1 MATELASAYVSLGVS
16 TKGMGKDVKRAL
28 GDIEGGF
35 DSTSKKAGK
44 SLGSGLGKGLKVGVL
59 GVAGIAAG
67 VAALAAKGGISRAL
81 NIEGAQAKLKG
92 LGHDTKSIQTIMDSA
107 LASVKG
113 TAFGLGDAATVAAST
128 VAAGVKPGK
137 DLTRTLKLVADAS
150 TIAGTSMTDMG
161 LIFNKVAGTGKIQ
174 GEVIAQL
181 GERGI
186 PILQLLADEMGVSAA
201 EVGKLASAGKIGF
214 AQFQNAMEKGMGG
227 AALESGTTFTGAMSN
242 VNAALGRLGAA
253 VATPGLETL
262 KAVFNDA
269 IPAIDAVT
277 TAVGPLIENLSGKM
291 GPAIEKAS
299 EAFFGWV
306 TAMASGESDLSGIT
320 ALFTP
325 LGQVLKG
332 MAPVLAQMGDQFGAL
347 GVQIGTALA
356 PLLPIIVQA
365 LTAVLAAVTPLLPV
379 IGGALTTALT
389 AVVAAVTPLVPIL
402 GDALLGVVNA
412 LSSVLRIVAPIFGI
426 LADAIAQVV
435 TAVAPLLP
443 TLISLIGQGLEL
455 LAGVLTA
462 VLVALTPI
470 IPPIADLI
478 SQYLPVFGELIGI
491 VLDAVVG
498 LIPVLGYMLYS
509 LAPLLPPLIEL
520 GEEILP
526 LVVEILEAVIP
537 VAVELMGAFAGLASA
552 IIPVAVSIIKF
563 AIPPLKEIIKWLL
576 KVVAEVVKFVA
587 KWGTKLAEFVGKV
600 ADAIPEAIQFFKDL
614 PGKIGAIFFNAG
626 TWLLDAGKKIIGGF
640 VDGIKGAF
648 SKVKDTL
655 SGLTD
660 MLPDWKGPAKRDAK
674 ILKPAGQLLM
684 KGLVAGIT
692 AGMDDVKKAL
702 GNVTDG
708 LAKIAE
714 AGVKNEADRLIAARK
729 KANDRIAKYNK
740 ALAKKRDK
748 ALVAADK
755 ITDSKKRAAEK
766 KRINAEYKR
775 KKKDSLGT
783 LSRAD
788 AEKLAR
794 KNLKTTNAAVKRAQ
808 KLVNAQGKTTKDLW
822 NDGRY
827 KGSVQRWQ
835 GLNAGTTTLLSG
847 LTSKG
852 NAKKGASSL
861 VKKATLAD
869 VAKAREDVGKALTAA
884 KATLADLKSARA
896 DLAASVSSSI
906 KGELDLTAG
915 IVEDTTT
922 QWGHTVKGKTTFK
935 SVAGQVKAMA
945 AKAKAFATVL
955 SDLAKK
961 GIPAGLIQEVASLG
975 TEQGTTV
982 GRALLSGSAAEVKEL
997 SADYA
1002 SLGSWSNK
1010 AGNAVAGSMY
1020 DVGIQAQ
1027 QGLVDGLLSD
1037 DAKLAAAAKRMT
1049 DKLTTAVKKQLGIKS
1064 PSRLFRD
1071 EVGVMVS
1078 RGVIAGMDREQ
1089 STLDKRAAALVPTP
1103 NVNAAER
1110 GNGIAGSGRTLTDA
1124 DVAALASAMRQVQL
1138 PVVVGD
1144 REAAA
1149 IHQKGQQQRV
1159 RTDPGAVRSELRKAG
1174 L

>member
-16 TKGMGKDVKRAL
+16 TKGMGKDVRRAL
-28 GDIEGGF
+28 GDVEGGF
-35 DSTSKKAGK
+35 DATGKKAGK

-59 GVAGIAAG
+59 GIAGITAG

-81 NIEGAQAKLKG
+81 NIEGAQAKLRG

-128 VAAGVKPGK
+128 VAAGVKPGQ

-214 AQFQNAMEKGMGG
+214 AEFQNAMEKGMGG

-253 VATPGLETL
+253 VATPGLDTL
-262 KAVFNDA
+262 KAIFNDA

-277 TAVGPLIENLSGKM
+277 TAVGPLIQNLSGKM

-299 EAFFGWV
+299 EAFFGWI

-332 MAPVLAQMGDQFGAL
+332 MAPVLSQMGEQFGAL

-365 LTAVLAAVTPLLPV
+365 LTAVLTAVTPLLPV

-389 AVVAAVTPLVPIL
+389 AVVTALTPLIPML
-402 GDALLGVVNA
+402 GESLMGIVVALG
-412 LSSVLRIVAPIFGI
+412 SVLNFVGPIFGI

-443 TLISLIGQGLEL
+443 TLISLIEQGLVL
-455 LAGVLTA
+455 LSGVLTT
-462 VLVALTPI
+462 VLAALTPI

-520 GEEILP
+520 GAEILP

-537 VAVELMGAFAGLASA
+537 VAVELIGAFAGLASA
-552 IIPVAVSIIKF
+552 ILPVAVSIIKF

-587 KWGTKLAEFVGKV
+587 KWASKMAEFVGKV
-600 ADAIPEAIQFFKDL
+600 AEAIPEAIQWFKDL

-674 ILKPAGQLLM
+674 ILKPAGKLLM

-692 AGMDDVKKAL
+692 VGMDDVKKAL

-714 AGVKNEADRLIAARK
+714 NGVKAEADRLIAARK

-748 ALVAADK
+748 DLAAADK
-755 ITDSKKRAAEK
+755 ISDSKKKAAEK

-788 AEKLAR
+788 AEKQAK
-794 KNLKTTNAAVKRAQ
+794 KNLKATSAAVKRAQ
-808 KLVNAQGKTTKDLW
+808 KLVNAQGRTTKDLW

-869 VAKAREDVGKALTAA
+869 VAKAREDVGKALEAA
-884 KATLADLKSARA
+884 KGVLADMRDARA
-896 DLAASVSSSI
+896 DLAASVASSI
-906 KGELDLTAG
+906 KGELDLAAG
-915 IVEDTTT
+915 ISEATEDAVQTIQRTNARGDVWYEERVT
-922 QWGHTVKGKTTFK
+922 KGKPASATFK
-935 SVAGQVKAMA
+935 SVAGTVKAA
-945 AKAKAFATVL
+945 ANKARAFAGL
-955 SDLAKK
+955 LKDLAKK
-961 GIPAGLIQEVASLG
+961 GIPAGLIQEVAGYG
-975 TEQGTTV
+975 TEQGTIV
-982 GRALLSGSAAEVKEL
+982 GKALLSGSAAEVKEL

-1002 SLGSWSNK
+1002 SLGKWSDA
-1010 AGNAVAGSMY
+1010 AGDTVAGSMY

-1027 QGLVDGLLSD
+1027 QGLVDGLLAD
-1037 DAKLAAAAKRMT
+1037 DAKLAAAAKKMT
-1049 DKLTTAVKKQLGIKS
+1049 ERLTTAVKKELGIKS

-1103 NVNAAER
+1103 NVNAGER
-1110 GNGIAGSGRTLTDA
+1110 GNLAPGGRSGLDGVGLVLVVDGKPVRGVIREVL
-1124 DVAALASAMRQVQL
+1124 AAEANAMTR
-1138 PVVVGD
+1138 GY
-1144 REAAA
+1144 
-1149 IHQKGQQQRV
+1149 
-1159 RTDPGAVRSELRKAG
+1159 
-1174 L
+1174 